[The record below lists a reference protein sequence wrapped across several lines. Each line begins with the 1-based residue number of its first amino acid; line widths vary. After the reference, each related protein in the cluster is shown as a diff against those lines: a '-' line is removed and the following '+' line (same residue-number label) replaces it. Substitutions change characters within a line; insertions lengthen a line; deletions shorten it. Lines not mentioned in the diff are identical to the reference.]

1 MKTWIYS
8 RWSIHYCLSFF
19 EVISE
24 NMFYYLCK
32 YWSDKLLFSSYHSW
46 KLVEV
51 SSKHFTILKWNMAS
65 VWKSILTSSN
75 NLGSRTGSKA
85 METFYNSWLAS
96 VIQLCNPGHAVMRRG
111 YWLSVPVFC
120 NGRHSD
126 SGFGR
131 LSFILRKHSKNLII
145 VLLFTQ
151 DSFWNHFLMTIS
163 TVEKAIET

>member
-1 MKTWIYS
+1 MFVFFV
-8 RWSIHYCLSFF
+8 SFLKAG
-19 EVISE
+19 I
-24 NMFYYLCK
+24 
-32 YWSDKLLFSSYHSW
+32 
-46 KLVEV
+46 VEV

-65 VWKSILTSSN
+65 VWKSILASSN
-75 NLGSRTGSKA
+75 NLGSRTGSKT

-111 YWLSVPVFC
+111 YWLSVAVFC

-126 SGFGR
+126 SRFGR
-131 LSFILRKHSKNLII
+131 LSFIPRKHSKNLII